1 MADPGRSRGPACI
14 TRRAVLKRAAAGG
27 GLLALGTWARPGRA
41 APVTP
46 RIEAG
51 MGVVDTSPPPGIELA
66 GFHRAPG
73 KERRVTGIR
82 HPTAARALVLRH
94 GETAAAIVSLDVLA
108 VSREFARQT
117 ALRVARQVGI
127 PAGHVRLCATH
138 THSMPSF
145 RYLRQW
151 GAMPAEYMAEVQEK
165 IVRAVAAARDDLAPA
180 EVLLGR
186 HRVAGGNFN
195 RTTSTWKTDAQ
206 FGPDST
212 DEERWLDTMLTAL
225 LFERAGGKGD
235 FVWYH
240 FSAHPVCYTDG
251 NAGPDWPALVD
262 EKVRNDHK
270 LTPSFLQGHCGDVNP
285 GDGDPW
291 LGEPDQVAG
300 AVCAGIDAALDA
312 ARPIEGGGLWC
323 ESAEV
328 ELPLDVALFRQ
339 RLDAYRADPS
349 KCNRGSYVDER
360 FAADWAESAARW
372 DPERTTLAAP
382 ISALRLGR
390 LGLLFHPAELYSF
403 YGLAIGRDSP
413 LDPTLAV
420 GYTDAMVGY
429 LPDPNAYKREE
440 YAALTVPGILDL
452 PPFTPLA
459 ARHFAAKTLE
469 LLRRVAKA

>member
-1 MADPGRSRGPACI
+1 MAERSRSRGPACI
-14 TRRAVLKRAAAGG
+14 TRREVLKRAAAGG
-27 GLLALGTWARPGRA
+27 GLLGVGAWARRCRGAA
-41 APVTP
+41 APP
-46 RIEAG
+46 QIEAG
-51 MGVVDTSPPPGIELA
+51 MGVVDTSPPLGIELA

-73 KERRVTGIR
+73 NERRVTGVR

-94 GETAAAIVSLDVLA
+94 GQTAAAIVSLDVCA
-108 VSREFARQT
+108 VSRKFARET
-117 ALRVARQVGI
+117 ARRVARQVGI
-127 PAGHVRLCATH
+127 PAERVRLCATH
-138 THSMPSF
+138 THSMPTF

-151 GAMPAEYMAEVQEK
+151 GAVPAEYMSGVQEK
-165 IVRAVAAARDDLAPA
+165 IVRAVGVARDDLAPA

-186 HRVAGGNFN
+186 HRVVEGNFN
-195 RTTSTWKTDAQ
+195 RTTSRWKTDAE

-212 DEERWLDTMLTAL
+212 DEERWLDTMLSAL
-225 LFERAGGKGD
+225 LFSRPGGKGD

-285 GDGDPW
+285 GGGKPW
-291 LGEPDQVAG
+291 LGEPDKVAG
-300 AVCAGIDAALDA
+300 AVCAGLDAALDA
-312 ARPIEGGGLWC
+312 ARPLEADGLWS
-323 ESAEV
+323 ETVEV
-328 ELPLDVALFRQ
+328 ELPLDIPLFRQ
-339 RLDAYRADPS
+339 RLEAYRADPS
-349 KCNRGSYVDER
+349 KCNRGSYVDAR

-372 DPERTTLAAP
+372 DPDRTTLAAP

-429 LPDPNAYKREE
+429 LPDPNAYERGE

-452 PPFTPLA
+452 PPFTPVA
-459 ARHFAAKTLE
+459 ARHFTAKAPE
-469 LLRRVAKA
+469 LLRRLAKK